1 MIRMHLQDLSVTWQ
15 REVVASEISRYSG
28 SMGRISDGIMT
39 VLLDEIT
46 EHLMEVLILGS
57 VTSIGDAE
65 GEHCPLDMVPS
76 HLVTIVIG

>member
-1 MIRMHLQDLSVTWQ
+1 MIRMHLHDSSVTWQ

-39 VLLDEIT
+39 VLLDEIMG
-46 EHLMEVLILGS
+46 HLMEVLIPGF
-57 VTSIGDAE
+57 VTSIGDVE
-65 GEHCPLDMVPS
+65 GKYFPPDMELC